1 MIDKKIINKKYS
13 LETKISRLY
22 FFITMCCNYSSVVT
36 GEKGTEPKLTVAIA
50 NVMFEP

>member
-1 MIDKKIINKKYS
+1 MIDKKIINKKIQPRDRK
-13 LETKISRLY
+13 LEAV
-22 FFITMCCNYSSVVT
+22 FFIAMCCNYSSVVT